1 MSSNRHVLRLPD
13 LGLGQTPIVAS
24 LWLVRRGSEVT
35 EGDRVLE
42 VLAGEVTVDLSAPA
56 SGILSEQLV
65 ADDDLLTLHQP
76 LAVIESPPATAS
88 TKEPK

>member
-1 MSSNRHVLRLPD
+1 MSSERHVLRLPD

-56 SGILSEQLV
+56 SGILSELLV
-65 ADDDLLTLHQP
+65 DDDDPLTIDQP
-76 LAVIESPPATAS
+76 LAIIESRSGAIA
-88 TKEPK
+88 